1 VAVVD
6 EEINKGY
13 GDLPR
18 GPGRWTPPYR
28 RSAAG
33 ASGAGPHAAATASRD
48 ARRKS
53 SSSTPSPCGTK
64 CPPRPG
70 FHARSAAQASSACFM
85 GRPNEP

>member
-1 VAVVD
+1 MEEMVAVVD

-64 CPPRPG
+64 CPPPPG
-70 FHARSAAQASSACFM
+70 FHGPF
-85 GRPNEP
+85 GRTG